1 MAFMVVNT
9 NSYDLLLRLDFL
21 IKIGE
26 IVDVEKKTIQINQ
39 GLGNNIQVMPL
50 NMVNMLQ
57 VVRKHVWLDVE
68 AMENLEKEFI

>member
-1 MAFMVVNT
+1 MW
-9 NSYDLLLRLDFL
+9 
-21 IKIGE
+21 K
-26 IVDVEKKTIQINQ
+26 KKTTQIKQ

-68 AMENLEKEFI
+68 TMENLEEFI